1 MSVGTS
7 KPFSDFDASQI
18 QRKAFND
25 SNATLGVDGFI
36 VGQVGRSIVRS
47 DIDSIT
53 EDYSFYEDSG
63 ATLLYTIRIVYTD
76 NTQAKLASVTRT
88 A

>member
-1 MSVGTS
+1 MSGTT
-7 KPFSDFDASQI
+7 KPFSEFDATQCTKKSY
-18 QRKAFND
+18 ND
-25 SNATLGVDGFI
+25 VNATLGVDGFI
-36 VGQVGRSIVRS
+36 VGQVGRQITRS
-47 DIDSIT
+47 DINSTT
-53 EDYSFYEDSG
+53 EDYSFYDN